1 MHAFKSRQYS
11 QLQHLLLLYLHVSI
25 RVQPL
30 QHNPKIRPVVLYPI
44 YEATFLSIL
53 TCSLLAA
60 LISPKTNPGQYS
72 SGLKFHIYC
81 GSSSTPI
88 ASKNQIVS
96 VLRFQGFLIKQ
107 SHKSPL
113 RTAPLPRHTRPSL
126 YHQRPPCLSHA
137 KQAVHPRPTLQ
148 ERSLYHSS
156 PVGILHTGVSQH
168 RP

>member
-1 MHAFKSRQYS
+1 MQSPLSTHISKD
-11 QLQHLLLLYLHVSI
+11 
-25 RVQPL
+25 QP
-30 QHNPKIRPVVLYPI
+30 RPVL
-44 YEATFLSIL
+44 FW
-53 TCSLLAA
+53 
-60 LISPKTNPGQYS
+60 TNIPRPLRNCIQ
-72 SGLKFHIYC
+72 KQH
-81 GSSSTPI
+81 
-88 ASKNQIVS
+88 QIVS

-156 PVGILHTGVSQH
+156 PVGILHTVCRSTVPNQVSQI
-168 RP
+168 PNNASPMMPPDTMTGTPSQDTLQA